1 MISNILVLA
10 AQLALASAACPQQ
23 MPAACEA
30 KGNCHCADA
39 GSFYFWQCGS
49 EFCNEQCEGC
59 HGSGPSPATPA
70 PTPAS
75 PTTVPPVP
83 ATTPAPGPVVPTP
96 APSPTPGKRTSKEAA
111 ALLNSR
117 YMAFDENNDNSALGV
132 TISMLNNF
140 NDFNQNLFCSPLMGT
155 QCYKGEA
162 DCRMSATLYNHK
174 IVLQADKPNRIKLGL
189 GRPVGIVIDQAKLET
204 SFGKCAYIFDGA
216 SFGSYNS
223 GCGEGSGSQDCSS
236 DKSAFHNICPST
248 GQTCT
253 ADDVEVHRRMCS
265 PDGPTAMPSKGTDY
279 QCFFG
284 LPALDWPRAGRANH
298 LRNMAKARAA
308 RQVGSDAMGPLIE
321 QWNEVVIDE
330 HIMLPELRKDVA
342 SVITAFIYKKSH
354 PFGKAWVTGLR
365 EKFSKEYNVAVDRIP
380 IVGVD
385 DTVDFTTTGG
395 PFFADE
401 DGSGSFIS
409 IV

>member
-1 MISNILVLA
+1 MVVVDKMTRCVVFACLAFTATVLH
-10 AQLALASAACPQQ
+10 
-23 MPAACEA
+23 
-30 KGNCHCADA
+30 G
-39 GSFYFWQCGS
+39 CG
-49 EFCNEQCEGC
+49 GG
-59 HGSGPSPATPA
+59 GSGGGGSNATTT
-70 PTPAS
+70 TPAS
-75 PTTVPPVP
+75 PTVTPAP
-83 ATTPAPGPVVPTP
+83 ATTLTASNTFTTTP

-117 YMAFDENNDNSALGV
+117 YMAFDENNDDSALGV
-132 TISMLNNF
+132 TISMLNKF

-155 QCYKGEA
+155 KCYKGEA

-189 GRPVGIVIDQAKLET
+189 GRPVGVVINQAKLET

-223 GCGEGSGSQDCSS
+223 GCGEGAGSQDCSS
-236 DKSAFHNICPST
+236 DNSAFHNICPST
-248 GQTCT
+248 GKTCT
-253 ADDVEVHRRMCS
+253 ANDVEVHRRMCS
-265 PDGPTAMPSKGTDY
+265 PDGPAAMPHKGTDY
-279 QCFFG
+279 QCFFR
-284 LPALDWPRAGRANH
+284 LPALDWPRPPGLPGLFGSPNH

-308 RQVGSDAMGPLIE
+308 RQVGSDSLGPLIE

-330 HIMLPELRKDVA
+330 HIMLPQLRKDPA

-354 PFGKAWVTGLR
+354 PYGKSWVTGLR
-365 EKFSKEYNVAVDRIP
+365 EKFSKEYNVEVDMIP

-395 PFFADE
+395 PFFGDE
-401 DGSGSFIS
+401 DGSDSLIS

>member
-1 MISNILVLA
+1 
-10 AQLALASAACPQQ
+10 
-23 MPAACEA
+23 
-30 KGNCHCADA
+30 
-39 GSFYFWQCGS
+39 
-49 EFCNEQCEGC
+49 
-59 HGSGPSPATPA
+59 
-70 PTPAS
+70 
-75 PTTVPPVP
+75 
-83 ATTPAPGPVVPTP
+83 
-96 APSPTPGKRTSKEAA
+96 
-111 ALLNSR
+111 
-117 YMAFDENNDNSALGV
+117 MAFDENNDNSALGV

-140 NDFNQNLFCSPLMGT
+140 NDFNKNLFCAPLTGT

-174 IVLQADKPNRIKLGL
+174 IVLQADKPHRIKLGL

-223 GCGEGSGSQDCSS
+223 GCGEGAGSQDCSS

-248 GQTCT
+248 GKTCT

-265 PDGPTAMPSKGTDY
+265 PDGPTAVPGKGTDY

-354 PFGKAWVTGLR
+354 PFGKGWVTGLR

-385 DTVDFTTTGG
+385 DTVDFTTQGG
-395 PFFADE
+395 PFFAPEEMD
-401 DGSGSFIS
+401 S
-409 IV
+409 IVV